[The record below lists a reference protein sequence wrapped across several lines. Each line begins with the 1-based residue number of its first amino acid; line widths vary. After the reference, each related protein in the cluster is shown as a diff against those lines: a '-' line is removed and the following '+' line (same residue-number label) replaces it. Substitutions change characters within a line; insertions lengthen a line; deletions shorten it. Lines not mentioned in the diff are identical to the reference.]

1 MKCSKCGAELSE
13 DTKFCSY
20 CGQKIEIIPPSVEE
34 SENPC
39 VTYAEELPDET
50 IENSTSDMPKSF
62 GEKIK
67 AKAVETWDK
76 LSRYGKVATIAVMV
90 FVLLFLV
97 ARLASQTAAV
107 VIAVVQIIMAVV
119 SILMHKDVIKLDSRK
134 KWIKWLILILA
145 IALTALNIWSYSWGK
160 TNPPS
165 NTPGATNTP
174 TVSGTNSTPSTTP
187 KVVMVEVPYNAEEC
201 VGMDYSTIKKSFV
214 DAGFNSVK
222 VKPVEDLEASDSE
235 RLNQVESVSINGK
248 TDFAVGD
255 EFSEN
260 DDVIICYHVY
270 RKYSVAIHIDFVEN
284 WIFSTYDVTL
294 SVNGTKKGTMS
305 HGKDD
310 DFEFQL
316 EPGTYTIRFAKKDDS
331 SIKGEVDLVVDCD
344 IDASYKITC
353 YSDEVS
359 VKTIYVDR
367 LVDLADNEVKMD
379 VDAYDYKYE
388 DYKDV
393 ESALKSLGFTN
404 IQYEILYDIVW
415 GWTDEGEVQSVSIDG
430 NSDFV
435 RGDIFKKNAPIII
448 TYHMK
453 EEDDPNKQTE
463 ASETTSTPSTSDS
476 STSEKKY
483 DLDKNL
489 YVVQCTQDSDK
500 TTMYRITFAE
510 CDANGNYTTFY
521 TFDSI
526 INPRTMGDEFNA
538 IGPLPSWFYV
548 GALVHVQANLSGGVI
563 KTSGCTVTQ
572 AAKST
577 TDTTVAMPTMDGSSL
592 DSVVTVAKNYGLSAQ
607 YSDEDWGNGS
617 KMRGLSNSK
626 FAIKIVYSSSTKE
639 VLMVSVVSYAANTTT
654 QEQKDFIKAIASVAC
669 PTVDASSVSQ
679 WVNSNVGT
687 ANSTEI
693 NGRTYEL
700 LMGSS
705 NNLCY
710 SAGVSEWEAWDL
722 AVN

>member
-1 MKCSKCGAELSE
+1 MKCINCGAELS
-13 DTKFCSY
+13 DDAKFCSY
-20 CGQKIEIIPPSVEE
+20 CGYKVVIAPSSIEEENKI
-34 SENPC
+34 PC
-39 VTYAEELPDET
+39 VTYVEELPDEAT
-50 IENSTSDMPKSF
+50 ESRTSDIPKSF

-67 AKAVETWDK
+67 TKAVEIWDN
-76 LSRYGKVATIAVMV
+76 LSGYGKVATIAITV
-90 FVLLFLV
+90 FALLFLI
-97 ARLASQTAAV
+97 ARLASKTAPI
-107 VIAVVQIIMAVV
+107 VIAVVQIIIAVV

-134 KWIKWLILILA
+134 KWIKWLVLILA
-145 IALTALNIWSYSWGK
+145 IALSVLNVWSYSWGK
-160 TNPPS
+160 TK
-165 NTPGATNTP
+165 TPGVTNTP
-174 TVSGTNSTPSTTP
+174 LESGTNSTPSTTP
-187 KVVMVEVPYNAEEC
+187 KVVMVEAPYNAEEC
-201 VGMDYSTIKKSFV
+201 VGEDYSAIKKSFI

-222 VKPVEDLEASDSE
+222 TKAVEDLEASESE
-235 RLNQVESVSINGK
+235 RLNQIESVSINGK

-260 DDVIICYHVY
+260 DDVIISYHVY
-270 RKYSVAIHIDFVEN
+270 RKYSVAIHVDFVEN

-294 SVNGTKKGTMS
+294 FINDTKKDTMS
-305 HGKDD
+305 HGKDA

-316 EPGTYTIRFAKKDDS
+316 EPGTYTIKFAKKEDS
-331 SIKGEVDLVVDCD
+331 SVNGEVEIVVDCD
-344 IDASYKITC
+344 INASYKINC

-379 VDAYDYKYE
+379 VDAYDYKY
-388 DYKDV
+388 KDFKEV
-393 ESALKSLGFTN
+393 ESELSALGFTN

-430 NSDFV
+430 NIDFS
-435 RGDIFKKNAPIII
+435 RGDIFKKDASIII
-448 TYHMK
+448 TYHLK
-453 EEDDPNKQTE
+453 EDDDPNKQTE
-463 ASETTSTPSTSDS
+463 ATKPSTSEA
-476 STSEKKY
+476 TTPAKKY

-489 YVVQCTQDSDK
+489 YVAQCTQDSDK
-500 TTMYRITFAE
+500 TTMYRITFAD

-521 TFDSI
+521 TFDNI
-526 INPRTMGDEFNA
+526 INPRAMGDEFNA

-572 AAKST
+572 ATKT
-577 TDTTVAMPTMDGSSL
+577 ETDTTIAMPIMEGSSL
-592 DSVVTVAKNYGLSAQ
+592 DSIATVAKNYGLSAQ

-617 KMRGLSNSK
+617 KMRGLSNNK
-626 FAIKIVYSSSTKE
+626 FAIKIVYSTNTKE
-639 VLMVSVVSYAANTTT
+639 VLMVSIVSYAANTTT

-669 PTVDASSVSQ
+669 PAADSSSVSQ

-700 LMGSS
+700 LLGPSS
-705 NNLCY
+705 NLCY